1 MVIIMENDLR
11 SKKGMLINE
20 KITEERIKE
29 RSSSLVAL
37 TVRELN
43 DLDDV
48 TISSPTN
55 GQVLKYN
62 STSGKWENATP

>member
-1 MVIIMENDLR
+1 MENDLR
-11 SKKGMLINE
+11 SKKEKLIEE

-29 RSSSLVAL
+29 RSSSLVPL

-48 TISSPTN
+48 EISSPTN

-62 STSGKWENATP
+62 STSKVWENKDP

>member
-1 MVIIMENDLR
+1 MDDYK
-11 SKKGMLINE
+11 SKKEMLIEE

-29 RSSSLVAL
+29 RSSKLEAL

-55 GQVLKYN
+55 NQILKYN
-62 STSGKWENATP
+62 STSGVWENKDP

>member
-1 MVIIMENDLR
+1 MENDLR
-11 SKKGMLINE
+11 SKKEMLINE

-48 TISSPTN
+48 VITSLADNHILTYDSA
-55 GQVLKYN
+55 
-62 STSGKWENATP
+62 SGKWINEAP